1 VTILESIFLGALQ
14 GVTEFLP
21 ISSSAHLIILP
32 WFLKIEDGSTNKLTY
47 DVMLHF
53 GTLLAILL
61 IYGRQFF
68 NVCIEGLID
77 IWHKRFRHTLLL
89 KIVVA
94 TIPAAVVGLLFKDF
108 IEDSLRTPYVT
119 IFTLIGVSILMLLCE
134 RILVEGRELS
144 YPIAFLIGV
153 AQAIALVPGTSRSG
167 ITIVAGILLG
177 LKRNSAIDFSFLLAI
192 PIILGTSLY
201 EARHIQF
208 QGGGNDIYLAGV
220 ISAFIFGTLSLK
232 FLITYLKK
240 HSLDIFA
247 YYRFCLAAFLLLS
260 SYY

>member
-1 VTILESIFLGALQ
+1 LTILESILLGALQ

-32 WFLKIEDGSTNKLTY
+32 WFFKIEDSTINKLTY

-61 IYGRQFF
+61 IYGKQFV
-68 NVCIEGLID
+68 NICIEGLVD
-77 IWHKRFRHTLLL
+77 IWHKNFRQSVLL
-89 KIVVA
+89 KIIVA
-94 TIPAAVVGLLFKDF
+94 TIPAAVLGLLFKDL
-108 IEDSLRTPYVT
+108 IEGSLRTPYVT
-119 IFTLIGVSILMLLCE
+119 IFTLIGVSILMLVSE
-134 RILVEGRELS
+134 RIQVEKHALS
-144 YPIAFLIGV
+144 YPIALLIGV
-153 AQAIALVPGTSRSG
+153 AQAFALIPGTSRSG

-177 LKRNSAIDFSFLLAI
+177 LRRNAAVDFSFLLAI
-192 PIILGTSLY
+192 PIILGTSLF
-201 EARHIQF
+201 EARHVQF
-208 QGGGNDIYLAGV
+208 QGSGIDLYIAGV
-220 ISAFIFGTLSLK
+220 ISAFVFGVVSLK

>member
-1 VTILESIFLGALQ
+1 MTLSEAIILGILQ
-14 GVTEFLP
+14 GLTEFLP

-32 WFLKIEDGSTNKLTY
+32 WFFKIEDGNINKLTY

-61 IYGRQFF
+61 VYGKQFISI
-68 NVCIEGLID
+68 CIEGLIG
-77 IWHKRFRHTLLL
+77 IWHRNFRQSVLL

-94 TIPAAVVGLLFKDF
+94 TIPAAVFGLLFKDV
-108 IEDSLRTPYVT
+108 IENSLRTPYVT
-119 IFTLIGVSILMLLCE
+119 IFTLIGVSILMLVSE
-134 RILVEGRELS
+134 RIHVEDRELS
-144 YPIAFLIGV
+144 YPIALLIGI

-177 LKRNSAIDFSFLLAI
+177 LRRNAAIDFSFLLAI
-192 PIILGTSLY
+192 PIILGTSFY
-201 EARHIQF
+201 EGRHIQF
-208 QGGGNDIYLAGV
+208 QGDGIDLYLVGV

-240 HSLDIFA
+240 HSFDVFA
-247 YYRFCLAAFLLLS
+247 YYRFCLAALLLLS
-260 SYY
+260 AYY

>member
-1 VTILESIFLGALQ
+1 MTILESIFLGALQ
-14 GVTEFLP
+14 GITEFLP

-32 WFLKIEDGSTNKLTY
+32 WFFKIEDGNTNKLTY

-61 IYGRQFF
+61 VYGRQFIRI
-68 NVCIEGLID
+68 CIEGLID
-77 IWHKRFRHTLLL
+77 IWHRKFRQSLLL
-89 KIVVA
+89 KMVVA
-94 TIPAAVVGLLFKDF
+94 TIPAAVFGFLFKGF
-108 IEDSLRTPYVT
+108 IEDTLRTPYVA
-119 IFTLIGVSILMLLCE
+119 IFSLVGVSVLMLLCE
-134 RILVEGRELS
+134 RILVEGRDLS
-144 YPIAFLIGV
+144 YSVALLIGV

-177 LKRNSAIDFSFLLAI
+177 LKRNSAVDFSFLLAI

-208 QGGGNDIYLAGV
+208 QGGGIDLYLAGV
-220 ISAFIFGTLSLK
+220 ISAFVFGTLSLK
-232 FLITYLKK
+232 FLVTYLKK
-240 HSLDIFA
+240 HSLDAFA
-247 YYRFCLAAFLLLS
+247 YYRLCLAAFLLFS

>member
-1 VTILESIFLGALQ
+1 LTIIESILLGALQ

-32 WFLKIEDGSTNKLTY
+32 WFFKIEDGNINKLTY

-61 IYGRQFF
+61 IYGRQFVR
-68 NVCIEGLID
+68 VCIEGLID
-77 IWHKRFRHTLLL
+77 IWHKRFRQSLLL

-94 TIPAAVVGLLFKDF
+94 TIPAAVFGLFFKDF

-119 IFTLIGVSILMLLCE
+119 IFTLIGVSMLMLLCE
-134 RILVEGRELS
+134 RILVEGHDLS
-144 YPIAFLIGV
+144 YPIAFMIGV
-153 AQAIALVPGTSRSG
+153 AQAVALVPGTSRSG

-177 LKRNSAIDFSFLLAI
+177 LKRNSAVDFSFLLAI

-201 EARHIQF
+201 EAKHIQF
-208 QGGGNDIYLAGV
+208 QDGGVDLYLAGV

-232 FLITYLKK
+232 FLISYLKK

-247 YYRFCLAAFLLLS
+247 YYRLGLAALLLLS
-260 SYY
+260 AYY

>member
-1 VTILESIFLGALQ
+1 
-14 GVTEFLP
+14 
-21 ISSSAHLIILP
+21 
-32 WFLKIEDGSTNKLTY
+32 
-47 DVMLHF
+47 
-53 GTLLAILL
+53 
-61 IYGRQFF
+61 
-68 NVCIEGLID
+68 
-77 IWHKRFRHTLLL
+77 
-89 KIVVA
+89 VA
-94 TIPAAVVGLLFKDF
+94 TIPAAVFGLLFKDF

-208 QGGGNDIYLAGV
+208 QGGGIDIYLAGV

>member
-14 GVTEFLP
+14 GITEFLP

-32 WFLKIEDGSTNKLTY
+32 WFFKIEDGGTNKLTY

-53 GTLLAILL
+53 GTLVAILL
-61 IYGRQFF
+61 IYGRQFV

-94 TIPAAVVGLLFKDF
+94 TIPAAVFGLLFKDF
-108 IEDSLRTPYVT
+108 IENSLRTPYVT

-134 RILVEGRELS
+134 RILVEDRELS

-201 EARHIQF
+201 EARHIQL
-208 QGGGNDIYLAGV
+208 QEGGIDIYLAGV
-220 ISAFIFGTLSLK
+220 ISAFVFGSLSLK

>member
-1 VTILESIFLGALQ
+1 LTILESIFLGAFQ

-32 WFLKIEDGSTNKLTY
+32 WFFKIEDGITNKLTY

-61 IYGRQFF
+61 IYGRKFV

-77 IWHKRFRHTLLL
+77 IWHRNFRHTLLL
-89 KIVVA
+89 KIIVA
-94 TIPAAVVGLLFKDF
+94 TIPAAVFGLLFKDF
-108 IEDSLRTPYVT
+108 IEESLRTPYVT
-119 IFTLIGVSILMLLCE
+119 IFTLIGVSFLMLLCE

-144 YPIAFLIGV
+144 YPIALLIGV
-153 AQAIALVPGTSRSG
+153 AQAVALVPGTSRSG

-208 QGGGNDIYLAGV
+208 LGGGIDIYLAGV
-220 ISAFIFGTLSLK
+220 ISSFIFGGLSLK

-247 YYRFCLAAFLLLS
+247 YYRLCLAALLLLS
-260 SYY
+260 AYY

>member
-1 VTILESIFLGALQ
+1 MTILESIFLGALQ

-32 WFLKIEDGSTNKLTY
+32 WFFKIEDGNTNKLTY

-61 IYGRQFF
+61 VYGRQFIRI
-68 NVCIEGLID
+68 CIEGLID
-77 IWHKRFRHTLLL
+77 IWHRKFRQSLLL
-89 KIVVA
+89 KMVVA
-94 TIPAAVVGLLFKDF
+94 TIPAAIFGFLFKGF

-119 IFTLIGVSILMLLCE
+119 IFSLVGVSVLMLLCE
-134 RILVEGRELS
+134 RILVEGRDLS
-144 YPIAFLIGV
+144 YPVAILIGV

-177 LKRNSAIDFSFLLAI
+177 LKRNAAVDFSFLLAI

-208 QGGGNDIYLAGV
+208 QWGGIELYLAGV
-220 ISAFIFGTLSLK
+220 ISAFVFGTLSLK
-232 FLITYLKK
+232 FLVTYLKK
-240 HSLDIFA
+240 HSLDAFA
-247 YYRFCLAAFLLLS
+247 YYRLCLAAFLLLS

>member
-1 VTILESIFLGALQ
+1 MTFLGSILLGALQ
-14 GVTEFLP
+14 GITEFLP

-32 WFLKIEDGSTNKLTY
+32 WFFKMEDGNINKLTY

-61 IYGRQFF
+61 IYGKQF
-68 NVCIEGLID
+68 VSICIEGLTD
-77 IWHKRFRHTLLL
+77 IWHRNFRQSVLL

-94 TIPAAVVGLLFKDF
+94 TIPAAVFGLLLKDV
-108 IEDSLRTPYVT
+108 IENSLRTPYVT
-119 IFTLIGVSILMLLCE
+119 IFTLIGVSILMLVSE
-134 RILVEGRELS
+134 RIHVENRELS
-144 YPIAFLIGV
+144 YPIALLIGI

-167 ITIVAGILLG
+167 ITIIAGILLG
-177 LKRNSAIDFSFLLAI
+177 LRRNAAVDFSFLLAI

-201 EARHIQF
+201 EGRHIQF
-208 QGGGNDIYLAGV
+208 QGGVIDLYLAGV

-240 HSLDIFA
+240 HSFDIFA
-247 YYRFCLAAFLLLS
+247 YYRFCLAALLLLYA
-260 SYY
+260 YY

>member
-1 VTILESIFLGALQ
+1 MTILESIFLGALQ
-14 GVTEFLP
+14 GITEFLP

-32 WFLKIEDGSTNKLTY
+32 WFFKIEDGGTNKLTY

-61 IYGRQFF
+61 IYGKQFTH
-68 NVCIEGLID
+68 VCIEGLID
-77 IWHKRFRHTLLL
+77 IWHRRFRNTLLL
-89 KIVVA
+89 KIIVA
-94 TIPAAVVGLLFKDF
+94 TIPAAVFGLLFKDF
-108 IEDSLRTPYVT
+108 IEGSLRTPYVT
-119 IFTLIGVSILMLLCE
+119 VFTLIGVSVLMLLSE
-134 RILVEGRELS
+134 RILVEGQDLS

-177 LKRNSAIDFSFLLAI
+177 LKRNSAVDFSFLLAI

-201 EARHIQF
+201 EAKHIQF
-208 QGGGNDIYLAGV
+208 QNGGVDLYLAGV
-220 ISAFIFGTLSLK
+220 ISAFIFGALSLK
-232 FLITYLKK
+232 FLVTYLKK

>member
-1 VTILESIFLGALQ
+1 LTTFESILLGALQ

-32 WFLKIEDGSTNKLTY
+32 WFFKIEDGNTNKLTY

-53 GTLLAILL
+53 GTLLAIVL
-61 IYGRQFF
+61 IYGRQFAT
-68 NVCIEGLID
+68 VCIEGLID
-77 IWHKRFRHTLLL
+77 LWHRRFHQSLFL

-94 TIPAAVVGLLFKDF
+94 TIPAALFGVLFKDF
-108 IEDSLRTPYVT
+108 IENSLRTPYVT
-119 IFTLIGVSILMLLCE
+119 IFTLVGVSLLMLLCE
-134 RILVEGRELS
+134 RILVADRELS
-144 YPIAFLIGV
+144 YPIALLIGV

-177 LKRNSAIDFSFLLAI
+177 LKRKDAVDFTFLLAI

-208 QGGGNDIYLAGV
+208 QGGGIDLYLAGV
-220 ISAFIFGTLSLK
+220 ISAFVSGALSLK
-232 FLITYLKK
+232 FLVTYLKK

-247 YYRFCLAAFLLLS
+247 YYRLCLAALLLLS

>member
-1 VTILESIFLGALQ
+1 LTFLGSILLGALQ
-14 GVTEFLP
+14 GITEFLP

-32 WFLKIEDGSTNKLTY
+32 WFFKMEDGNINKLTY

-61 IYGRQFF
+61 IYGKQF
-68 NVCIEGLID
+68 VSICIEGLTD
-77 IWHKRFRHTLLL
+77 IWHRNFRQSVLL

-94 TIPAAVVGLLFKDF
+94 TIPAAVFGLLLKDV
-108 IEDSLRTPYVT
+108 IENSLRTPYVT
-119 IFTLIGVSILMLLCE
+119 IFTLIGVSILMLVSE
-134 RILVEGRELS
+134 RIHVENRELS
-144 YPIAFLIGV
+144 YPIALLIGI

-167 ITIVAGILLG
+167 ITIIAGILLG
-177 LKRNSAIDFSFLLAI
+177 LRRNAAVDFSFLLAI

-201 EARHIQF
+201 EGRHIQF
-208 QGGGNDIYLAGV
+208 QGGVIDLYLAGV

-240 HSLDIFA
+240 HSFDIFA
-247 YYRFCLAAFLLLS
+247 YYRFCLAALLLLYA
-260 SYY
+260 YY

>member
-1 VTILESIFLGALQ
+1 MTILESIFLGALQ

-32 WFLKIEDGSTNKLTY
+32 WFFKIEDGNVNKLTY

-61 IYGRQFF
+61 VYGRQF
-68 NVCIEGLID
+68 VRICIEGLID
-77 IWHKRFRHTLLL
+77 LWHRKFRQSLLL

-94 TIPAAVVGLLFKDF
+94 TIPAAVFGLLFKDF
-108 IEDSLRTPYVT
+108 IENSLRTPYVT
-119 IFTLIGVSILMLLCE
+119 IFTLVGVSALMLLCE
-134 RILVEGRELS
+134 RIMVEGRDLS
-144 YPIAFLIGV
+144 YPLALMIGI

-167 ITIVAGILLG
+167 ITIVVGILLG
-177 LKRNSAIDFSFLLAI
+177 LKRNAAVDFSFLLAI
-192 PIILGTSLY
+192 PIILGTSLF

-208 QGGGNDIYLAGV
+208 QGGGIDLYIAGV
-220 ISAFIFGTLSLK
+220 ISAFVFGALSLK
-232 FLITYLKK
+232 FLVTYLKK
-240 HSLDIFA
+240 HSLDVFA

>member
-1 VTILESIFLGALQ
+1 MGALQ

-32 WFLKIEDGSTNKLTY
+32 WFFKIEDGNTNKLTY

-61 IYGRQFF
+61 IYGRQFV
-68 NVCIEGLID
+68 NVCVEGLID
-77 IWHKRFRHTLLL
+77 IWHRRFRQPLLL

-94 TIPAAVVGLLFKDF
+94 TIPAAVFGLLFKDF
-108 IEDSLRTPYVT
+108 IEESLRTPYVT
-119 IFTLIGVSILMLLCE
+119 IFTLVGVSVLMLVTE
-134 RILVEGRELS
+134 RIIVTGRELS
-144 YPIAFLIGV
+144 YPLALLIGI

-177 LKRNSAIDFSFLLAI
+177 LKRNTAVDFSFLIAI

-201 EARHIQF
+201 EAKHIQF
-208 QGGGNDIYLAGV
+208 QGGGIDLYLAGV
-220 ISAFIFGTLSLK
+220 ISAFVFGTLSLK

-240 HSLDIFA
+240 HSFDLFA
-247 YYRFCLAAFLLLS
+247 YYRLCLAALLLLS
-260 SYY
+260 AYY

>member
-32 WFLKIEDGSTNKLTY
+32 WFMKIKDGGANKLTY

-53 GTLLAILL
+53 GTLVAILL
-61 IYGRQFF
+61 IYGRQFLS
-68 NVCIEGLID
+68 VCIEGFID
-77 IWHKRFRHTLLL
+77 IWHRRFRHTLLL
-89 KIVVA
+89 KIVVG
-94 TIPAAVVGLLFKDF
+94 TIPAAVFGLLFKSF
-108 IEDSLRTPYVT
+108 IEDSLRTPFVT
-119 IFTLIGVSILMLLCE
+119 VFTLVGVSVIMLLSE
-134 RILVEGRELS
+134 RILVQERELS
-144 YPIAFLIGV
+144 YPIALVIGI

-177 LKRNSAIDFSFLLAI
+177 LKRASAIDFSFLLAI

-201 EARHIQF
+201 EAKHVQF
-208 QGGGNDIYLAGV
+208 QGRGIDIYLAGV
-220 ISAFIFGTLSLK
+220 ISAFIFGALSLK

-240 HSLDIFA
+240 HSLDVFA

>member
-1 VTILESIFLGALQ
+1 VTIFESIFLGALQ
-14 GVTEFLP
+14 GITEFLP

-32 WFLKIEDGSTNKLTY
+32 WFLKIEDGGTNKLTY

-53 GTLLAILL
+53 GTLLAIML
-61 IYGRQFF
+61 IYGKQFL

-77 IWHKRFRHTLLL
+77 IWHRRFRHALLL
-89 KIVVA
+89 KIIVA
-94 TIPAAVVGLLFKDF
+94 TIPAAVFGLLFKDF
-108 IEDSLRTPYVT
+108 IEDSLRTPFVT
-119 IFTLIGVSILMLLCE
+119 VFTLIGVSIIMLLSE
-134 RILVEGRELS
+134 RILVVGRELS
-144 YPIAFLIGV
+144 YPTALLIGI

-208 QGGGNDIYLAGV
+208 QGGGIDIYLAG
-220 ISAFIFGTLSLK
+220 ITSAFIFGTLSLK

>member
-32 WFLKIEDGSTNKLTY
+32 WFMKIKDGGANKLTY

-53 GTLLAILL
+53 GTLVAILL
-61 IYGRQFF
+61 VYGRRFV
-68 NVCIEGLID
+68 NVCVEGLID
-77 IWHKRFRHTLLL
+77 IWHRRFRHALLL

-94 TIPAAVVGLLFKDF
+94 TIPAAILGLLFKGF
-108 IEDSLRTPYVT
+108 IEDSLRTPFVT
-119 IFTLIGVSILMLLCE
+119 VFTLVGVSVIMLLSE
-134 RILVEGRELS
+134 RILVQDRELS
-144 YPIAFLIGV
+144 YPIALVIGI

-201 EARHIQF
+201 EARHVQF
-208 QGGGNDIYLAGV
+208 QGGGIDIYLAGV
-220 ISAFIFGTLSLK
+220 ISAFIFGALSLK

-240 HSLDIFA
+240 HSLDVFA

>member
-1 VTILESIFLGALQ
+1 MTILESIFLGALQ
-14 GVTEFLP
+14 GITEFLP

-32 WFLKIEDGSTNKLTY
+32 WFLKIEDGNTSKLTY
-47 DVMLHF
+47 DVSLHF
-53 GTLLAILL
+53 GTLVSILL
-61 IYGRQFF
+61 IYGRQFV

-77 IWHKRFRHTLLL
+77 IWHKRFRQSLLL

-94 TIPAAVVGLLFKDF
+94 TIPAAVFGLLFKDF
-108 IEDSLRTPYVT
+108 IEDSLRAPFVMV
-119 IFTLIGVSILMLLCE
+119 FTLVGVSVLMLISE
-134 RILVEGRELS
+134 RIVVGDRELT
-144 YPIAFLIGV
+144 YPIALVIGI

-177 LKRNSAIDFSFLLAI
+177 LKRNSAVDFSFLLAI

-201 EARHIQF
+201 EAKHIQF
-208 QGGGNDIYLAGV
+208 QGGGIDIYLAGV
-220 ISAFIFGTLSLK
+220 ISAFIFGALSLK

-240 HSLDIFA
+240 HSLDVFA
-247 YYRFCLAAFLLLS
+247 YYRLCLAALLLLS